1 MGLKVSP
8 RSISG
13 IAQPTKTMAQ
23 RLAYL
28 ALVLG
33 AIAAMM
39 LGKIDAVMME
49 RVRVLTTDAVAPI
62 LDAISRP
69 VESANRLILEAKDLY
84 AIRSV
89 NAKLTQENARLL
101 HWQTVARKLE
111 AENTSLRNL
120 LNFVQDKNASFITA
134 RVIADTGGAFANS
147 ILLNAGERNGVRKG
161 QAAVTGAGLVGRI
174 TGIGKRSSR
183 VLLITDLNSRIP
195 VVVQP
200 SGVRAILAGDNSEHP
215 KLIHLQPGAV
225 VGQGD
230 RVVTSGHG
238 GAFPTGL
245 PVGRVST
252 VGDSGILVRPF
263 TDRTRLGYVRLLDYG
278 LSGIVETP
286 PNQSG
291 VAAAGKRRSGD
302 AVR

>member
-1 MGLKVSP
+1 MGLKISP
-8 RSISG
+8 RSING

-28 ALVLG
+28 VLVL
-33 AIAAMM
+33 AAVATMM
-39 LGKIDAVMME
+39 LGKIDPIMME
-49 RVRVLTTDAVAPI
+49 RVRVLTTDTVAPI

-69 VESANRLILEAKDLY
+69 VESVNRFVLEAKDLL
-84 AIRSV
+84 AIRAV
-89 NAKLTQENARLL
+89 NSKLSQDNARLL

-111 AENTSLRNL
+111 AENNSLRSL
-120 LNFVQDKNASFITA
+120 LSFVQDKEASFIAA

-147 ILLNAGERNGVRKG
+147 ILLNAGDRDSVRKG
-161 QAAVTGAGLVGRI
+161 QAAITGVGLVGRV

-195 VVVQP
+195 VIVQP
-200 SGVRAILAGDNSEHP
+200 GGIRAILAGDNSEHP
-215 KLIHLQPGAV
+215 RLIHLPPGAV

-230 RVVTSGHG
+230 RIVTSGHG
-238 GAFPTGL
+238 GAFPPGL

-252 VGDSGILVRPF
+252 VGELGILIRPF
-263 TDRTRLGYVRLLDYG
+263 IDRTRLGYVRLLDYG

-291 VAAAGKRRSGD
+291 VMATRKERSGK
-302 AVR
+302 ATR